1 MPKRQKYSNGGGPKN
16 VSSVFRLEGS
26 DKDWNAETTVQRRG
40 FTVNVGRSK
49 RGDTSVNFKAPIN
62 KATSAKVSYGRP
74 KGGGGYSRGSVGI
87 EHRQGKNIFGFDVFG
102 NTGGGGKG
110 AQITWKRKLGGK

>member
-1 MPKRQKYSNGGGPKN
+1 MPKRQKYSNGGGPRN
-16 VSSVFRLEGS
+16 VSSVFRLEGNNRGAKIRVQR
-26 DKDWNAETTVQRRG
+26 DGTTVE
-40 FTVNVGRSK
+40 VERSK

-87 EHRQGKNIFGFDVFG
+87 KHIQGKNIFGFDVFG

-110 AQITWKRKLGGK
+110 AQITWKREL